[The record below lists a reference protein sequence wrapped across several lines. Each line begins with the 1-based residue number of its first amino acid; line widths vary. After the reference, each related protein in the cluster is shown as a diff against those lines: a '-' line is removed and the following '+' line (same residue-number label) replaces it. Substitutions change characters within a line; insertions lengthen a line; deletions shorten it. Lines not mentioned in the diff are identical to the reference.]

1 MKRTVLILLTLLL
14 TLGASAQKK
23 TTVRPQRTPQKKTT
37 APQKKP
43 AGKKKA
49 DRKTAVYTNA
59 SIKGLQGQ
67 RAQIRKKIKEQEQ
80 ALRKNQADVK
90 QRLDNL
96 LTLNAQ
102 IDQRQKH
109 IEGIE
114 SDINHINGNINIL
127 EAQLKTLEQ
136 QLSDRKS
143 KYVKSMRYMAR
154 HRTVQDRLMFIF
166 SAKSFAQMYRRMRF
180 VREYAD
186 YQKAQGEM
194 VKVKQMQV
202 DGKHL
207 QLQQVKGR

>member
-1 MKRTVLILLTLLL
+1 MKRTALILLTLLL

-23 TTVRPQRTPQKKTT
+23 TTVRPKRTPQKKTT

-154 HRTVQDRLMFIF
+154 HRTVQER
-166 SAKSFAQMYRRMRF
+166 
-180 VREYAD
+180 
-186 YQKAQGEM
+186 
-194 VKVKQMQV
+194 
-202 DGKHL
+202 
-207 QLQQVKGR
+207 